1 MTSIDLTES
10 KNEEL
15 QHEESES
22 TSGEGVMTSL
32 VITVVL
38 ALTVLSYRDW
48 FFFVPIVGNGLNV
61 ISVLQVFSAIGW
73 VSLILVP
80 PFMIWQQRGF
90 AGVRKVIFL
99 ASALLWPVATILI
112 AFATYITLGKFYLDY
127 LKDSPIFLFMDL
139 LAPGYYLMYW
149 RSNRN

>member
-1 MTSIDLTES
+1 MTSTELTDNDFLEDDRT
-10 KNEEL
+10 EAA
-15 QHEESES
+15 
-22 TSGEGVMTSL
+22 SGEGVMTSL

-80 PFMIWQQRGF
+80 PFMIWQHRGF
-90 AGVRKVIFL
+90 VGARKVIFL
-99 ASALLWPVATILI
+99 ASALLWPMATILI
-112 AFATYITLGKFYLDY
+112 AFAPYATLGKVYLDY

-149 RSNRN
+149 RTNRH